1 VFDCE
6 LFAEEWE
13 DSEMTKQTQT
23 ILIIGAAA
31 IAYYFWKNSTGVNAT
46 PQNILNLGSQA
57 VNAIPLN
64 LPMVQP

>member
-1 VFDCE
+1 
-6 LFAEEWE
+6 
-13 DSEMTKQTQT
+13 MTKQTQT